1 MANHGVVQSSGISIE
16 PRDWLR
22 ITFKDGREFVGRFS
36 GLYENPYLG
45 LMYFLSFARPV
56 DGSKPPD
63 TIWCVMREGNGCE
76 EALDNATPIEKPVK
90 RKGKL
95 VISPKLPGGA
105 ILH

>member
-1 MANHGVVQSSGISIE
+1 MANHGVVQSSGISID

-36 GLYENPYLG
+36 GLYENPSLG
-45 LMYFLSFARPV
+45 LMYCLSFARPV
-56 DGSKPPD
+56 DGSESP
-63 TIWCVMREGNGCE
+63 TTFYCILHEGNGSA
-76 EALDNATPIEKPVK
+76 EALDNAIPIEKPVK